1 MKLLKEFF
9 DPVLYVWFLEKKK
22 SYVYWEFCC
31 VTKKSLMNKAG
42 DRCRG
47 FDLLL
52 RKRMCCVEMFS
63 EVTENKV

>member
-1 MKLLKEFF
+1 MFIGNSVALQ
-9 DPVLYVWFLEKKK
+9 
-22 SYVYWEFCC
+22 
-31 VTKKSLMNKAG
+31 KKSLMNKAG